1 MGKKSAKKRNQR
13 GAERRVEP
21 GLGDLDDRPAA
32 KDREWPVRLTTQAMP
47 NELWE
52 RYYAELGK
60 IAGTYRAQWLSVRP
74 RYRPKRL
81 SSFRNIRVATPIID
95 PCDFQAVLEFEDR
108 HPDLFVDA
116 DTVPPYRDGMLDPK
130 NSIPQLDAMYRI
142 YHHPRPA
149 LRDEFRRIMCAFREE
164 RDEAKRVGDQTN
176 RFVLLEVDPY
186 GYEAKVLR
194 GYFDD
199 VNRRFLETPDAP
211 IVCCPFCARMNELD
225 PSCMEVTFIK
235 RDPTIPWTSI
245 DLFYKPN
252 SEESHRASLAQNWM
266 GSACGNYQPLLAR
279 QKAGKQWKW
288 QIGPG
293 VWRPLCANCGKP
305 EEAMGPTQ
313 KHQLCAGC
321 ERVFYCSRA
330 CQREAWPRHK
340 PHCARRPP
348 EPDDVALSHLEWEA
362 AAARQGRL

>member
-1 MGKKSAKKRNQR
+1 MGKKSAKMRNQR
-13 GAERRVEP
+13 GAERRVAQ

-32 KDREWPVRLTTQAMP
+32 KDREWPVRLTHATQ
-47 NELWE
+47 NGLWE
-52 RYYAELGK
+52 RYYAELMK
-60 IAGTYRAQWLSVRP
+60 IAGTYQAQWLSVRP
-74 RYRPKRL
+74 RERPKRL
-81 SSFRNIRVATPIID
+81 SSFRNIRVARPSID
-95 PCDFQAVLEFEDR
+95 PCDFLAVLEFEDR

-116 DTVPPYRDGMLDPK
+116 DTVPPYRDDMLDPK
-130 NSIPQLDAMYRI
+130 GSIPQLDAMYRI
-142 YHHPRPA
+142 YYHPRPG
-149 LRDEFRRIMCAFREE
+149 LRNEFRRIMCAFREE
-164 RDEAKRVGDQTN
+164 RDEAKRVDDQTN
-176 RFVLLEVDPY
+176 RFMLDPN
-186 GYEAKVLR
+186 GHEAKVLR
-194 GYFDD
+194 GYFED

-211 IVCCPFCARMNELD
+211 MVCCPFCARMGEVD
-225 PSCMEVTFIK
+225 PSCMEVIFIK

-245 DLFYKPN
+245 DQLYPPN
-252 SEESHRASLAQNWM
+252 SEDQHRASLAQNWM
-266 GSACGNYQPLLAR
+266 ATVCCNYQPLLAR

-305 EEAMGPTQ
+305 EENPTQ

-348 EPDDVALSHLEWEA
+348 EPEDVALSHLEWEA

>member
-1 MGKKSAKKRNQR
+1 MGKKSAKMRNQR
-13 GAERRVEP
+13 GAERRVAQ

-47 NELWE
+47 NGLWE

-60 IAGTYRAQWLSVRP
+60 IAGTYQAQWLSVRP
-74 RYRPKRL
+74 RNRPKRL
-81 SSFRNIRVATPIID
+81 SSFRNIRVARPLID
-95 PCDFQAVLEFEDR
+95 LCEFLAVLEFEER
-108 HPDLFVDA
+108 QPDLFVDA
-116 DTVPPYRDGMLDPK
+116 DTVPLHREDTLDPTHL
-130 NSIPQLDAMYRI
+130 IPQLDAMYRI
-142 YHHPRPA
+142 YHHPRLG
-149 LRDEFRRIMCAFREE
+149 LRNEFRRIVCALREE

-176 RFVLLEVDPY
+176 RFMLDPD
-186 GYEAKVLR
+186 GFQSKVLR
-194 GYFDD
+194 GYYED

-211 IVCCPFCARMNELD
+211 MVCCPFCARMGVD
-225 PSCMEVTFIK
+225 PSCMQHTHVK

-245 DLFYKPN
+245 DLQYMQNP
-252 SEESHRASLAQNWM
+252 EDLERAQLSQNWIGNIC
-266 GSACGNYQPLLAR
+266 GSYLPLLAR
-279 QKAGKQWKW
+279 ENAGKQWKW
-288 QIGPG
+288 QVLGSPG
-293 VWRPLCANCGKP
+293 VWEALCANCGRN
-305 EEAMGPTQ
+305 EETTGPTQ